1 MRWTTNEHR
10 HEEQTSPYH
19 NFLIS
24 LYINTIKHTQK
35 AIANMRV
42 TNSKANFIII
52 TLQTYTH
59 FSKPKKKEAKKV
71 CQLLLYISS
80 KV

>member
-1 MRWTTNEHR
+1 
-10 HEEQTSPYH
+10 
-19 NFLIS
+19 
-24 LYINTIKHTQK
+24 
-35 AIANMRV
+35 MRV